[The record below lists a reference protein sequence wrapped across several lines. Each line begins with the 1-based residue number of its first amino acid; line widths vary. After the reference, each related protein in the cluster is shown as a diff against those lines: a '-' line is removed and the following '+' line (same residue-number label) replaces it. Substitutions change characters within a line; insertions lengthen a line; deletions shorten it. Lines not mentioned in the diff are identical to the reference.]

1 MLNDT
6 RIRNATKKAKPYKL
20 TDDKG
25 LYIEIRPT
33 GTKLWRYRYK
43 IDGKENVYAM
53 GEYFRDAMTPGHVS
67 LEEARK
73 RRAAA
78 REHVRQGI
86 HPAQQRDASKAAQ
99 QAQNANTFESV
110 ARDWL
115 AENAKRWT
123 PGHTDTIKRALEGEV
138 FPDIGALPIR
148 SEAEVFAAAILGI
161 MKRVEKYAPVKAISL
176 RQWCSAVFCYGVRN
190 LRAAVDP
197 TTVLKGAVK
206 RPEVKHK
213 NPLTKD
219 QIPQLIRQL
228 YQSTLTHGT
237 RTALHLLMLLFVR
250 PSELR
255 QAEWSEFDMEGCEW
269 RIPAERMK
277 KRELHVVPLP
287 PQAVV
292 LLRELHSLN
301 GERKY
306 LFPNARRPDACMAE
320 TTLNKALDLLG
331 YHLKFSAHG
340 FRATATSLLHEF
352 GYPEHLIELSL
363 AHKERNTT
371 KAAYNQYQYF
381 AERRELMNTWAGM
394 VEQWAA
400 GGKVVPIRRAAA

>member
-20 TDDKG
+20 TDEKG

-33 GTKLWRYRYK
+33 GAKLWRYRYR

-53 GEYFRDAMTPGHVS
+53 GEYFRDAMTPGHIS
-67 LEEARK
+67 LEEARR
-73 RRAAA
+73 RRATA
-78 REHVRQGI
+78 RELVRQGR

-123 PGHTDTIKRALEGEV
+123 PRHRETIKRALEGEV

-148 SEAEVFAAAILGI
+148 SDAEVFAAAILAI
-161 MKRVEKYAPVKAISL
+161 MKRVENYAPVKAISL

-190 LRAAVDP
+190 LRAGFDP
-197 TTVLKGAVK
+197 TTVLRGAVI
-206 RPEVKHK
+206 RPDVKHK
-213 NPLTKD
+213 TPLTKD
-219 QIPQLIRQL
+219 QIPQLSRQL
-228 YQSTLTHGT
+228 AESTLTPAT
-237 RTALHLLMLLFVR
+237 RIALQLLMLLFVR

-255 QAEWSEFDMEGCEW
+255 KAEWAEFDLQGGEW
-269 RIPAERMK
+269 RIPAQRMK
-277 KRELHVVPLP
+277 KRELHIVPLP
-287 PQAVV
+287 PQAVA
-292 LLRELHSLN
+292 LLRELHDLT

-306 LFPNARRPDACMAE
+306 LFPNVRRPDACMSE
-320 TTLNKALDLLG
+320 TTLNQALRRLG

-363 AHKERNTT
+363 AHKERNAT

-381 AERRELMNTWAGM
+381 AERRDLLNTWAGM

>member
-6 RIRNATKKAKPYKL
+6 RIRNATKKANPYKL
-20 TDDKG
+20 TDEKG

-33 GTKLWRYRYK
+33 GAKLWRYRYR

-53 GEYFRDAMTPGHVS
+53 GEYFRDAMTPGHIS
-67 LEEARK
+67 LEDARR
-73 RRAAA
+73 RRAIA
-78 REHVRQGI
+78 RELVRQGR

-123 PGHTDTIKRALEGEV
+123 PRHGETIKRALESEV

-148 SEAEVFAAAILGI
+148 SDVEVFAAAILAI
-161 MKRVEKYAPVKAISL
+161 MKRVANYAPVKAISL

-190 LRAAVDP
+190 LRAGFDP
-197 TTVLKGAVK
+197 TTVLRGAVN
-206 RPEVKHK
+206 RPDVKHK
-213 NPLTKD
+213 TPLTKD
-219 QIPQLIRQL
+219 QISHLSRQL
-228 YQSTLTHGT
+228 AESTLTPAT
-237 RTALHLLMLLFVR
+237 RIALQLLMLLFVR

-255 QAEWSEFDMEGCEW
+255 KAEWAEFDLQAGEW
-269 RIPAERMK
+269 RIPAARMK
-277 KRELHVVPLP
+277 KRELHVVPLS
-287 PQAVV
+287 PQAIT
-292 LLRELHSLN
+292 LLRELHDLT

-306 LFPNARRPDACMAE
+306 LFPNVRQPKTYMSE
-320 TTLNKALDLLG
+320 TTLNQALRRLG
-331 YHLKFSAHG
+331 YYLKFSAHG

-363 AHKERNTT
+363 AHKERNAT

-381 AERRELMNTWAGM
+381 AERRDLLNTWAGM

>member
-20 TDDKG
+20 TDVKG

-33 GTKLWRYRYK
+33 GAKLWRYRYR
-43 IDGKENVYAM
+43 INGKENVHVM

-67 LEEARK
+67 LEEARR
-73 RRAAA
+73 RRASA
-78 REHVRQGI
+78 RELVRQGI
-86 HPAQQRDASKAAQ
+86 HPAQQRDASKASQ
-99 QAQNANTFESV
+99 QAQNANTFEAV

-115 AENAKRWT
+115 TENAKRWT
-123 PGHTDTIKRALEGEV
+123 PRHGETIKRAIEGEV

-148 SEAEVFAAAILGI
+148 SKAEVFAAAILAI

-176 RQWCSAVFCYGVRN
+176 RQWCSAVFCYAVRN
-190 LRAAVDP
+190 LRAGFDP
-197 TTVLKGAVK
+197 TTVLRGAVI
-206 RPEVKHK
+206 RPDIKHK
-213 NPLTKD
+213 NPLTKE
-219 QIPQLIRQL
+219 QIPQMTRQL
-228 YQSTLTHGT
+228 VQSTFTPAT
-237 RTALHLLMLLFVR
+237 RIALQLLMLLFVR

-255 QAEWSEFDMEGCEW
+255 KAEWSEFDLDGGEW

-287 PQAVV
+287 PQAVA
-292 LLRELHSLN
+292 LLREIHDLT
-301 GERKY
+301 GARKY
-306 LFPNARRPDACMAE
+306 VFPNVRRPDACMSE
-320 TTLNKALDLLG
+320 STINQALRRLG
-331 YHLKFSAHG
+331 YALKFSAHG

-363 AHKERNTT
+363 AHKERNAT

-381 AERRELMNTWAGM
+381 AERRDLMNTWAGM
-394 VEQWAA
+394 VDQWAA
-400 GGKVVPIRRAAA
+400 GGKVVPIMRKAA

>member
-1 MLNDT
+1 MLNDA
-6 RIRNATKKAKPYKL
+6 RIRHAAKKAKPYKL

-25 LYIEIRPT
+25 LYIEVRPN
-33 GTKLWRYRYK
+33 GAKYWRYRYR
-43 IDGKENVYAM
+43 IEGKENVFTI
-53 GEYFRDAMTPGHVS
+53 GEYFREAATPGHVS

-78 REHVRQGI
+78 RELVRQGT

-115 AENAKRWT
+115 AESAKRWT
-123 PGHTDTIKRALEGEV
+123 VRHGETIKRALEGEV

-148 SEAEVFAAAILGI
+148 SEAEVFAAAILRI

-176 RQWCSAVFCYGVRN
+176 RQWCSAVFSYGVRN
-190 LRAAVDP
+190 LRAGSDP
-197 TTVLKGAVK
+197 TTVLRGAVI
-206 RPEVKHK
+206 RPDIKHK

-219 QIPQLIRQL
+219 QIPQLVRQL
-228 YQSTLTHGT
+228 VQGTLRPET
-237 RTALHLLMLLFVR
+237 RIALQLLMLLFVR

-255 QAEWSEFDMEGCEW
+255 KAEWTEFDLERGEW

-287 PQAVV
+287 PQAVA
-292 LLRELHSLN
+292 LLRELHELT
-301 GERKY
+301 GEREY
-306 LFPNARRPDACMAE
+306 LFPNVRRPKACMSE
-320 TTLNKALDLLG
+320 TTLNQVLWRLG
-331 YHLKFSAHG
+331 YYLKFSAHG

-363 AHKERNTT
+363 AHKERNAT

-381 AERRELMNTWAGM
+381 AERRDLMNTWAGM
-394 VEQWAA
+394 VDQWAA
-400 GGKVVPIRRAAA
+400 GGNVVPIRRSAA